1 MESRRSWLQSWRTS
15 LVPNAPRRERRRR
28 SENRNPRLRRH
39 EMKRLLAIL
48 VTLLA
53 VFISK
58 AQGQQSQQ
66 LPMMH
71 MSGILG
77 LVETV
82 PLPGDGYMD
91 HLAAD
96 VKGQRLFISGEAAK
110 SLIAVDLRAGK
121 VIHETKGLSAMPKK
135 PFYLPETNEVW
146 MTLTDST
153 VVAISGT
160 TYEVTKTVKLSGYGD
175 PNRGA
180 DNAAYDPAAH
190 LIYAGVEVFED
201 FGGSGQHGSTDAS
214 IDIVDT
220 RSAKLVGSIKLPGG
234 DPAGITIE
242 PSGKRLYVTMGDI
255 VGGDSHVAVVDLEKR
270 AVVAQWPITGGPVP
284 HTAGL
289 DAAHHR
295 LFVGSRT
302 IAHTGNIGGGHQH
315 EPGKL
320 VVMDTETGKVVQV
333 LDSVGGADDLQY
345 DAATGRV
352 YFVGTTGTVAV
363 FKEMDPDHFQLL
375 GKVPTGAISKTGLWV
390 PELNRFYSAVP
401 RHYILTARHGTQD
414 LQADLL
420 KELNIAQGVTARE
433 KKSGWQTS
441 MLSDLVIEE
450 AHLMV
455 FDYLP

>member
-1 MESRRSWLQSWRTS
+1 
-15 LVPNAPRRERRRR
+15 
-28 SENRNPRLRRH
+28 
-39 EMKRLLAIL
+39 MKRFLAIL
-48 VTLLA
+48 VTLLT
-53 VFISK
+53 VFVSQ
-58 AQGQQSQQ
+58 AQGQQSTGQQ

-77 LVETV
+77 LVETI

-91 HLAAD
+91 HLTAD

-110 SLIAVDLRAGK
+110 SLMTVDLRAGK

-135 PFYLPETNEVW
+135 PFYLSDTNEVW

-220 RSAKLVGSIKLPGG
+220 KTAKLVGSIKLPGG

-255 VGGDSHVAVVDLEKR
+255 VGGDSRVAVIDLEKR

-320 VVMDTETGKVVQV
+320 VVIDTETGKVVQV

-345 DAATGRV
+345 DPATGRI

-390 PELNRFYSAVP
+390 PELKRFYSAVP
-401 RHYILTARHGTQD
+401 RHYVLTARHGTQD
-414 LQADLL
+414 LQTDLL
-420 KELNIAQGVTARE
+420 KELEIAQGVTARE

>member
-1 MESRRSWLQSWRTS
+1 
-15 LVPNAPRRERRRR
+15 
-28 SENRNPRLRRH
+28 
-39 EMKRLLAIL
+39 MKRFLAIFL
-48 VTLLA
+48 IQLMPFV
-53 VFISK
+53 SK
-58 AQGQQSQQ
+58 AQGQQSNGQQ

-71 MSGILG
+71 MSGLLG
-77 LVETV
+77 LVETI

-91 HLAAD
+91 HLTID
-96 VKGQRLFISGEAAK
+96 IKGQRVFISGEAEK
-110 SLIAVDLRAGK
+110 TLITVDLRAGK
-121 VIHETKGLSAMPKK
+121 VVHVTKGLPAMPKK

-146 MTLTDST
+146 VTLTDSS
-153 VVAISGT
+153 VVAISGN
-160 TYEVTKTVKLSGYGD
+160 TYEVTKTVRLSGYGD
-175 PNRGA
+175 SNKGA

-201 FGGSGQHGSTDAS
+201 FGGSGQHGSSSAS

-220 RSAKLVGSIKLPGG
+220 RTAKLTGSIKLPGG
-234 DPAGITIE
+234 DPAGITME

-255 VGGDSHVAVVDLEKR
+255 VDGESHVAVIDLEKR
-270 AVVAQWPITGGPVP
+270 AVAAQWPITGGPVP

-295 LFVGSRT
+295 LFVGSRL
-302 IAHTGNIGGGHQH
+302 IAHTGDVGGGHQH
-315 EPGKL
+315 EPGRL
-320 VVMDTETGKVVQV
+320 TVIDTETGKVVQG

-345 DAATGRV
+345 DAATGRI

-390 PELNRFYSAVP
+390 PELKRFYSAVP
-401 RHYILTARHGTQD
+401 KHYVVTARHGTQD

-420 KELNIAQGVTARE
+420 KELNITQGVTSRE
-433 KKSGWQTS
+433 KSAGWQTS

>member
-1 MESRRSWLQSWRTS
+1 
-15 LVPNAPRRERRRR
+15 
-28 SENRNPRLRRH
+28 
-39 EMKRLLAIL
+39 MKRFLAIL
-48 VTLLA
+48 VTLLTA
-53 VFISK
+53 FVSR
-58 AQGQQSQQ
+58 AQGQESVSQQ

-71 MSGILG
+71 MAGILG
-77 LVETV
+77 LVETI

-91 HLAAD
+91 HLTVD
-96 VKGQRLFISGEAAK
+96 VKGQRLFVSGEAAK
-110 SLIAVDLRAGK
+110 SLITVELRAGK

-135 PFYLPETNEVW
+135 PFYLPETDEVW
-146 MTLTDST
+146 MTLTDSSI
-153 VVAISGT
+153 VAISGT
-160 TYEVTKTVKLSGYGD
+160 NYEVVKTVKLSGYGD

-180 DNAAYDPAAH
+180 DNAAYDPASH
-190 LIYAGVEVFED
+190 LIYAGVEVFEN

-220 RSAKLVGSIKLPGG
+220 KTAKLVGSIKLPGG

-255 VGGDSHVAVVDLEKR
+255 VDGESHVAVIDLEKR

-302 IAHTGNIGGGHQH
+302 IAHTGNIGGGHQR

-320 VVMDTETGKVVQV
+320 VVIDTETGKVVQV

-345 DAATGRV
+345 DAATGRI

-390 PELNRFYSAVP
+390 PELKRFYSAVP
-401 RHYILTARHGTQD
+401 RHYVLTARHGTQD
-414 LQADLL
+414 FQADLL

>member
-1 MESRRSWLQSWRTS
+1 
-15 LVPNAPRRERRRR
+15 
-28 SENRNPRLRRH
+28 
-39 EMKRLLAIL
+39 MKRLLATL

-53 VFISK
+53 VFVSK

-66 LPMMH
+66 LPMIH
-71 MSGILG
+71 MSGLLS
-77 LVETV
+77 LVETI

-91 HLAAD
+91 HLTVD

-121 VIHETKGLSAMPKK
+121 VIHVTSGLSAMPKK
-135 PFYLPETNEVW
+135 PFYLSDTNEIWV
-146 MTLTDST
+146 TLTDST
-153 VVAISGT
+153 VAAIDGN

-201 FGGSGQHGSTDAS
+201 FGGSGQHGSNNAS
-214 IDIVDT
+214 IDVVDT
-220 RSAKLVGSIKLPGG
+220 KTAQLVGSIKLPGG

-270 AVVAQWPITGGPVP
+270 TVVAQWPITGGPVP

-289 DAAHHR
+289 DSAHHR
-295 LFVGSRT
+295 LFVGSRMT
-302 IAHTGNIGGGHQH
+302 AHTGDIGGGHQH

-320 VVMDTETGKVVQV
+320 TVMDTETGKVVQS
-333 LDSVGGADDLQY
+333 LNSVGGADDLQY
-345 DAATGRV
+345 DAATGRI

-390 PELNRFYSAVP
+390 PELKRFYSAVP
-401 RHYILTARHGTQD
+401 RHYVVTARHGTQD

-420 KELNIAQGVTARE
+420 KELNIAQGVTKRDKAA
-433 KKSGWQTS
+433 GWQTS

-455 FDYLP
+455 LDYMP

>member
-1 MESRRSWLQSWRTS
+1 
-15 LVPNAPRRERRRR
+15 
-28 SENRNPRLRRH
+28 
-39 EMKRLLAIL
+39 MKRFLAIL
-48 VTLLA
+48 VTLLTA
-53 VFISK
+53 FVSR
-58 AQGQQSQQ
+58 AQGQESASQQ

-71 MSGILG
+71 MAGILG
-77 LVETV
+77 LVETI

-91 HLAAD
+91 HLTVD
-96 VKGQRLFISGEAAK
+96 VKGQRLFVSGEAAK
-110 SLIAVDLRAGK
+110 SLITVDLRAGK

-135 PFYLPETNEVW
+135 PFYLPETDEVW
-146 MTLTDST
+146 MTLTDSSI
-153 VVAISGT
+153 VAISGT
-160 TYEVTKTVKLSGYGD
+160 NYEVVKTVKLSGYGD

-180 DNAAYDPAAH
+180 DNAAYDPASH
-190 LIYAGVEVFED
+190 LIYAGVEVFEN

-220 RSAKLVGSIKLPGG
+220 KTAKLVGSIKLPGG

-255 VGGDSHVAVVDLEKR
+255 VDGESHVAVIDLEKR

-302 IAHTGNIGGGHQH
+302 IAHTGNIGGGHQR

-320 VVMDTETGKVVQV
+320 VVIDTETGKVVQV

-345 DAATGRV
+345 DAATGRI

-390 PELNRFYSAVP
+390 PELKRFYSAVP
-401 RHYILTARHGTQD
+401 RHYVLTARHGTQD
-414 LQADLL
+414 FQADLL

>member
-1 MESRRSWLQSWRTS
+1 M
-15 LVPNAPRRERRRR
+15 
-28 SENRNPRLRRH
+28 NRF
-39 EMKRLLAIL
+39 LAIL

-53 VFISK
+53 AFASK
-58 AQGQQSQQ
+58 ANGQQSTSQQ

-77 LVETV
+77 LVETI

-91 HLAAD
+91 HLTAD

-110 SLIAVDLRAGK
+110 SLMTVDLRAGK

-135 PFYLPETNEVW
+135 PFYLSDTNEVW

-153 VVAISGT
+153 VVAISGA

-214 IDIVDT
+214 IDIVDRKT
-220 RSAKLVGSIKLPGG
+220 AKLVGSIKLPGG

-255 VGGDSHVAVVDLEKR
+255 VEGDSHVAVVDLEKR

-320 VVMDTETGKVVQV
+320 VVIDTETGKVVQV

-345 DAATGRV
+345 DPATGRI

-363 FKEMDPDHFQLL
+363 FKELDPDHFQLL

-390 PELNRFYSAVP
+390 PELKRFYSAVP
-401 RHYILTARHGTQD
+401 RHYVLTARHGTQD

-450 AHLMV
+450 AHLMI

>member
-1 MESRRSWLQSWRTS
+1 L
-15 LVPNAPRRERRRR
+15 RRE
-28 SENRNPRLRRH
+28 
-39 EMKRLLAIL
+39 EMKRFLAIL
-48 VTLLA
+48 VTLLTA
-53 VFISK
+53 FILK
-58 AQGQQSQQ
+58 AQGQEAMSQQ

-71 MSGILG
+71 MAGILG
-77 LVETV
+77 LVETI

-91 HLAAD
+91 HLTVD
-96 VKGQRLFISGEAAK
+96 VKGQRLFVSGEAAK
-110 SLIAVDLRAGK
+110 TLITVDLRAGK

-135 PFYLPETNEVW
+135 PFYLPETDEVW
-146 MTLTDST
+146 TTLTDSS
-153 VVAISGT
+153 VAVISGT
-160 TYEVTKTVKLSGYGD
+160 TYEVVKTVKLSGYGD

-180 DNAAYDPAAH
+180 DNAAYDAASH
-190 LIYAGVEVFED
+190 LIYAGVEVFEN

-220 RSAKLVGSIKLPGG
+220 KTAKLAGSIKLPGG
-234 DPAGITIE
+234 DPAGIAIE
-242 PSGKRLYVTMGDI
+242 PSGKKLYVTMGDI
-255 VGGDSHVAVVDLEKR
+255 VDGDSHVAVIDLEKR

-295 LFVGSRT
+295 LLVGSRT

-320 VVMDTETGKVVQV
+320 VVIDTETGKVVQV

-345 DAATGRV
+345 DAATGRI

-390 PELNRFYSAVP
+390 PELKRFYSAVP
-401 RHYILTARHGTQD
+401 RHYVLTARHGTHN

-420 KELNIAQGVTARE
+420 KELEIAQGVTARE

>member
-1 MESRRSWLQSWRTS
+1 
-15 LVPNAPRRERRRR
+15 
-28 SENRNPRLRRH
+28 
-39 EMKRLLAIL
+39 MKKILAIL
-48 VTLLA
+48 VIVLTA
-53 VFISK
+53 FVSK
-58 AQGQQSQQ
+58 AQGQESMNQQ

-71 MSGILG
+71 MADILG
-77 LVETV
+77 LVETI

-91 HLAAD
+91 HLAID
-96 VKGQRLFISGEAAK
+96 VKGQRLFVSGEAAK
-110 SLIAVDLRAGK
+110 SLIVVDLRAGK

-135 PFYLPETNEVW
+135 PFYLPETDEVW
-146 MTLTDST
+146 TTLTDSSI
-153 VVAISGT
+153 VAMSGS

-180 DNAAYDPAAH
+180 DNAAYDPATH
-190 LIYAGVEVFED
+190 LIYAGVEVFEN

-220 RSAKLVGSIKLPGG
+220 KTAKLVGSIKLPGG

-255 VGGDSHVAVVDLEKR
+255 VDGESHVAVVDLEKR
-270 AVVAQWPITGGPVP
+270 AVIAQWPITGGPVP

-320 VVMDTETGKVVQV
+320 VVIDTETGKVVQV

-345 DAATGRV
+345 DEATGRI

-363 FKEMDPDHFQLL
+363 FKEIDPDHFHLL

-390 PELNRFYSAVP
+390 PELKRFYSAVP
-401 RHYILTARHGTQD
+401 RHYVLTARHGTQD
-414 LQADLL
+414 FQGDLL

-455 FDYLP
+455 FDYVP

>member
-1 MESRRSWLQSWRTS
+1 
-15 LVPNAPRRERRRR
+15 
-28 SENRNPRLRRH
+28 
-39 EMKRLLAIL
+39 MKRVLAIL
-48 VTLLA
+48 VA
-53 VFISK
+53 VLMMSISE

-66 LPMMH
+66 LPMVH
-71 MSGILG
+71 MSGLLG
-77 LVETV
+77 LAEII

-91 HLAAD
+91 HLTAD
-96 VKGQRLFISGEAAK
+96 VKGQRVFISGEAAK
-110 SLIAVDLRAGK
+110 SLITVDLRAGK

-146 MTLTDST
+146 LTLTDST

-160 TYEVTKTVKLSGYGD
+160 TYEVTTTVQLSGYGD

-180 DNAAYDPAAH
+180 DNAAYDAATH
-190 LIYAGVEVFED
+190 VIYAGVEVFEN
-201 FGGSGQHGSTDAS
+201 FGGSGEHGSADAS

-220 RSAKLVGSIKLPGG
+220 NTAKLGGSIKLPGG

-255 VGGDSHVAVVDLEKR
+255 VGGDSHVAVIDLEKR
-270 AVVAQWPITGGPVP
+270 AVVTQWPITGGPVP
-284 HTAGL
+284 HTVGL
-289 DAAHHR
+289 DVAHHR

-302 IAHTGNIGGGHQH
+302 VDHTGNIGGGHQH

-320 VVMDTETGKVVQV
+320 VVLDTETGRVVQV

-345 DAATGRV
+345 DAATGRI

-363 FKEMDPDHFQLL
+363 FKEIDPDHFELL
-375 GKVPTGAISKTGLWV
+375 GKVPTGAIAKTGLWV
-390 PELNRFYSAVP
+390 PELKRFYSAVP
-401 RHYILTARHGTQD
+401 RHYTITARHGTQD
-414 LQADLL
+414 LQVDLL
-420 KELNIAQGVTARE
+420 KELNIAQGVTKRDKAA
-433 KKSGWQTS
+433 GWQTS

-455 FDYLP
+455 FDYVQ

>member
-1 MESRRSWLQSWRTS
+1 
-15 LVPNAPRRERRRR
+15 
-28 SENRNPRLRRH
+28 
-39 EMKRLLAIL
+39 MKRFLAIL
-48 VTLLA
+48 VTVTMA
-53 VFISK
+53 FVWK
-58 AQGQQSQQ
+58 AQGQGSMNQQ
-66 LPMMH
+66 LPMTH
-71 MSGILG
+71 MAGILG
-77 LVETV
+77 LVETI

-91 HLAAD
+91 HLAID
-96 VKGQRLFISGEAAK
+96 VKGQRLFVSGEAAK
-110 SLIAVDLRAGK
+110 SLIVVDLRAGK

-135 PFYLPETNEVW
+135 PFYLPDTDEVW
-146 MTLTDST
+146 TTLTDSS
-153 VVAISGT
+153 VVAISGS
-160 TYEVTKTVKLSGYGD
+160 TYEVIKTVKLSGYGD

-180 DNAAYDPAAH
+180 DNAAYDPANH
-190 LIYAGVEVFED
+190 LIYAGVEVFEN

-220 RSAKLVGSIKLPGG
+220 KTAKLVGSIKLPGG
-234 DPAGITIE
+234 DPAGIAIE
-242 PSGKRLYVTMGDI
+242 PSGKKLYVTMGDI
-255 VGGDSHVAVVDLEKR
+255 VDGESHVAVVDLEKR
-270 AVVAQWPITGGPVP
+270 AVIAQWPITEGPVP

-320 VVMDTETGKVVQV
+320 VVINTETGKVVQV

-345 DAATGRV
+345 DAATERI

-363 FKEMDPDHFQLL
+363 FKELDPDHFQLL
-375 GKVPTGAISKTGLWV
+375 GKVPTGAIAKTGLWV
-390 PELNRFYSAVP
+390 PELKRFYSAVP
-401 RHYILTARHGTQD
+401 RHYVLTARHGTQD
-414 LQADLL
+414 FQGDLL

-455 FDYLP
+455 FDYVP

>member
-1 MESRRSWLQSWRTS
+1 
-15 LVPNAPRRERRRR
+15 
-28 SENRNPRLRRH
+28 
-39 EMKRLLAIL
+39 MKRPLSIL
-48 VTLLA
+48 VIALTALA
-53 VFISK
+53 SS
-58 AQGQQSQQ
+58 AQGQESMNEQ

-71 MSGILG
+71 MAGILG
-77 LVETV
+77 LVETI

-91 HLAAD
+91 HLAID
-96 VKGQRLFISGEAAK
+96 VKGQRLFVSGEAAK
-110 SLIAVDLRAGK
+110 SLIVVDLRAGK

-135 PFYLPETNEVW
+135 SFYLADTDEVW
-146 MTLTDST
+146 TTLTDSSI
-153 VVAISGT
+153 VAISGS

-180 DNAAYDPAAH
+180 DNAAYDRATH
-190 LIYAGVEVFED
+190 LIYAGVEVFEN

-220 RSAKLVGSIKLPGG
+220 KTAELVDSIKLPGG

-255 VGGDSHVAVVDLEKR
+255 VDGESHVAVVDLEKR
-270 AVVAQWPITGGPVP
+270 AVIAQWPITGGPVP

-320 VVMDTETGKVVQV
+320 VVIDTETGKVVQV

-345 DAATGRV
+345 DEATGRI

-363 FKEMDPDHFQLL
+363 FKEIDPDHFQLL

-390 PELNRFYSAVP
+390 PELKRFYSAVP
-401 RHYILTARHGTQD
+401 RHYVLTARHGTQNF
-414 LQADLL
+414 QGDLL

-455 FDYLP
+455 FDYVP

>member
-1 MESRRSWLQSWRTS
+1 
-15 LVPNAPRRERRRR
+15 
-28 SENRNPRLRRH
+28 
-39 EMKRLLAIL
+39 
-48 VTLLA
+48 
-53 VFISK
+53 
-58 AQGQQSQQ
+58 
-66 LPMMH
+66 
-71 MSGILG
+71 
-77 LVETV
+77 
-82 PLPGDGYMD
+82 
-91 HLAAD
+91 
-96 VKGQRLFISGEAAK
+96 
-110 SLIAVDLRAGK
+110 VDLHAGK

-135 PFYLPETNEVW
+135 PFYLPETDEVW
-146 MTLTDST
+146 ITLTDSSI
-153 VVAISGT
+153 VAISGS

-180 DNAAYDPAAH
+180 DNAAYDPATH
-190 LIYAGVEVFED
+190 LIYAGVEVFEN

-214 IDIVDT
+214 IDVVDT
-220 RSAKLVGSIKLPGG
+220 KTGKLVGSIKLPGG

-255 VGGDSHVAVVDLEKR
+255 VDGESHVAVVDLEKR
-270 AVVAQWPITGGPVP
+270 RVIAQWPITGGPVP

-289 DAAHHR
+289 DASHHR

-320 VVMDTETGKVVQV
+320 VVIDTETGKVVQV

-345 DAATGRV
+345 DDATARI
-352 YFVGTTGTVAV
+352 YFMGTTGTVAV
-363 FKEMDPDHFQLL
+363 FKEIDPDHFQLL

-390 PELNRFYSAVP
+390 PELKRFYSAVP
-401 RHYILTARHGTQD
+401 RHYVLTARHGTQD
-414 LQADLL
+414 FQGDLL

-455 FDYLP
+455 FDYVP

>member
-1 MESRRSWLQSWRTS
+1 
-15 LVPNAPRRERRRR
+15 
-28 SENRNPRLRRH
+28 
-39 EMKRLLAIL
+39 MKKLIL
-48 VTLLA
+48 VTLLMVVA
-53 VFISK
+53 TQAP
-58 AQGQQSQQ
+58 AQQSLSQQ

-71 MSGILG
+71 MAGILG
-77 LVETV
+77 LVETI

-91 HLAAD
+91 HLTID

-110 SLIAVDLRAGK
+110 SLITVDLRAGK
-121 VIHETKGLSAMPKK
+121 LLHETKGLSAMPKR
-135 PFYLPETNEVW
+135 PVYLPDSNEVW
-146 MTLTDST
+146 VTLTDST

-160 TYEVTKTVKLSGYGD
+160 TYEVIKTVQLSGYGD

-180 DNAAYDPAAH
+180 DNAAYDGAAH
-190 LIYAGVEVFED
+190 LLYAGVEVFED
-201 FGGSGQHGSTDAS
+201 FGGSGEHGSTDAS

-220 RSAKLVGSIKLPGG
+220 KTATLAGSIKLPGG
-234 DPAGITIE
+234 DPAGIAIE

-255 VGGDSHVAVVDLEKR
+255 VGGDSHVAVIDLKKR
-270 AVVAQWPITGGPVP
+270 VVVAQWPIIGGPVP

-302 IAHTGNIGGGHQH
+302 KAHTGNIGGGHQH

-333 LDSVGGADDLQY
+333 LDSVGGADDIQY
-345 DAATGRV
+345 DAPTNRI

-363 FKEMDPDHFQLL
+363 FKEIDADHFELL
-375 GKVPTGAISKTGLWV
+375 GKVPTGAIAKTGLWV
-390 PELNRFYSAVP
+390 PELKRFYSAVP
-401 RHYILTARHGTQD
+401 RHYILTARHGTQN

-420 KELNIAQGVTARE
+420 KELNITQGVTARD
-433 KKSGWQTS
+433 KNAGWQTS
-441 MLSDLVIEE
+441 ILSDLVIEE

>member
-1 MESRRSWLQSWRTS
+1 
-15 LVPNAPRRERRRR
+15 
-28 SENRNPRLRRH
+28 
-39 EMKRLLAIL
+39 MKRFLVIL
-48 VTLLA
+48 VTLLTA
-53 VFISK
+53 FVSK
-58 AQGQQSQQ
+58 AHGQQSTTQQ

-77 LVETV
+77 LVETI

-91 HLAAD
+91 HLTAD
-96 VKGQRLFISGEAAK
+96 VNGQRLFISGEAAK

-135 PFYLPETNEVW
+135 PFYLSDTNEVW

-220 RSAKLVGSIKLPGG
+220 KTAKLVGSIKLPGG

-320 VVMDTETGKVVQV
+320 VVMDTKTGKVVQA

-345 DAATGRV
+345 DAATGRI

-363 FKEMDPDHFQLL
+363 FKELDPDHFQLL

-390 PELNRFYSAVP
+390 PELKRFYSAVP
-401 RHYILTARHGTQD
+401 RHYVLTARHGTQD

-420 KELNIAQGVTARE
+420 KELEIAQGVTARE